1 MLLPGLIEAVLL
13 LELMMAILLLLL
25 LLLLI
30 GLIHGELLL
39 LLLLLLLLFLLLLIS
54 ISKQHFVLNI
64 LETNRN
70 MITSEFCDE
79 VKLSFGSY
87 EGKKICSTY
96 ICKQNPNLHC
106 FEPENGWRSPAEL
119 GVWVCQ
125 QVGVRRVVIGGV
137 GVRLL
142 LGKV

>member
-70 MITSEFCDE
+70 MIISEFCDE

-87 EGKKICSTY
+87 EGKKI
-96 ICKQNPNLHC
+96 KQNPNLHC